1 MVNNR
6 KNSFEFIGYDFMV
19 DEDLKVWL
27 IEVNSSPS
35 MDTKSQPV
43 LQRLCKSVLHDL
55 AKIVVDLKK
64 DKKADKGDFEIVHRA
79 KFEVMRPKNL
89 NMNSELKIDGRKI
102 RRDTEF
108 ELISHSQPQ
117 MGVRN
122 AKQQ

>member
-102 RRDTEF
+102 RRDTN
-108 ELISHSQPQ
+108 L
-117 MGVRN
+117 N
-122 AKQQ
+122 

>member
-19 DEDLKVWL
+19 DEDMKVWL

-35 MDTKSQPV
+35 MDTKNQPV
-43 LQRLCKSVLHDL
+43 LQHLCKSVLHDL
-55 AKIVVDLKK
+55 AKIVVDYKK
-64 DKKADKGDFEIVHRA
+64 DKKSDKGGFESVHKA

-89 NMNSELKIDGRKI
+89 NMNSEMKLEGKKIYPNN
-102 RRDTEF
+102 
-108 ELISHSQPQ
+108 ELERISHGPPQ

-122 AKQQ
+122 A